1 LFTDEIIRQVTLNC
15 AERGH
20 VLLMIR
26 DEINMTVE
34 SYRGL
39 YESVIGHGIRKVL
52 LVSANWYGTVRGVET
67 RGEIDN
73 NNYGEKIS
81 RPLGGR
87 PGDLNAH

>member
-1 LFTDEIIRQVTLNC
+1 MFTDEIIRQVTLNC

-52 LVSANWYGTVRGVET
+52 LVSAIGTEPSAAKSIIIMAKKLVVRLE
-67 RGEIDN
+67 D
-73 NNYGEKIS
+73 
-81 RPLGGR
+81 GR
-87 PGDLNAH
+87 AI